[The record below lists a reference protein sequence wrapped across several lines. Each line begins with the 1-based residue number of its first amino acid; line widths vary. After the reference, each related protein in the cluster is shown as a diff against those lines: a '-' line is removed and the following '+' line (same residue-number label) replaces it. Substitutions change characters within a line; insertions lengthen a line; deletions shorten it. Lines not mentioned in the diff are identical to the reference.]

1 MSSLVP
7 EWFLSAF
14 ALATV
19 FTVMFDVGLGIVPG
33 EFLWLW
39 RRPAL
44 MLKALFAVLVAV
56 PAIALLVSRT
66 LDLPRAAEVGLMVMA
81 ISPGAPVALQR
92 SLGAGGHRSFA
103 PGLQITVALL
113 AVVSMP
119 LSIAALN
126 EVYSAHASV
135 GPWQLMKQVS
145 IAQLLPLGL
154 GVGIGR
160 LFSDR
165 AAWLKPRLFRLWR
178 FLMLSLA
185 VLAIVGFWGA
195 LLKAGPYVAIAV
207 VLTTAGA
214 IAAGHGLGGPNPAT
228 RTAVAISSSA
238 RNPGLALLVVAVNGA
253 PPAIKITVLSY
264 IVVSALTILP
274 YVIWRKRQVS
284 EFVAQG
290 PRLP

>member
-33 EFLWLW
+33 EFLWLS
-39 RRPAL
+39 RRPGL

-56 PAIALLVSRT
+56 PIIALVVARVLE
-66 LDLPRAAEVGLMVMA
+66 LPRPAEVGLMVMA

-92 SLGAGGHRSFA
+92 SLSSGGHRSFA

-113 AVVSMP
+113 AVVSLP
-119 LSIAALN
+119 LSLAVLN
-126 EVYSAHASV
+126 QVYASSASV
-135 GPWQLMKQVS
+135 SPGQLMKQVC

-154 GVGIGR
+154 GVSVGR
-160 LFSDR
+160 LR
-165 AAWLKPRLFRLWR
+165 PMAASWLQPRLACVWKALIV
-178 FLMLSLA
+178 LLGILA
-185 VLAIVGFWGA
+185 VIGFWGA
-195 LLKAGPYVAIAV
+195 IVGAGPGMAIATVLTTLGAIAV
-207 VLTTAGA
+207 
-214 IAAGHGLGGPNPAT
+214 GHAVGGPDRAT

-253 PPAIKITVLSY
+253 PLGVRIAVLSY

-274 YVIWRKRQVS
+274 YMFWRRRQVGGGS
-284 EFVAQG
+284 V
-290 PRLP
+290 P